1 MKRLFIILS
10 VVFILSNVTVN
21 AQRANNNFD
30 VITLTSAGREK
41 PIQKGKGPV
50 TRSIAEPA
58 NAYVNYDV
66 ICIDFN
72 ETLST
77 VTINITNESTGK
89 TVCAETF
96 NNPTSINVDLN
107 GEDSGSY
114 LIRIESDGMLLYGS
128 FML

>member
-10 VVFILSNVTVN
+10 VVFTLSNVTAY
-21 AQRANNNFD
+21 AQRDNNNFE

-41 PIQKGKGPV
+41 PIHKGKGPA
-50 TRSIAEPA
+50 TRGITQLAHA
-58 NAYVNYDV
+58 HVNYNV
-66 ICIDFN
+66 VCIDFAN
-72 ETLST
+72 PLPA
-77 VTINITNESTGK
+77 VTISITNELTSE

-114 LIRIESDGMLLYGS
+114 LIKIESDGMLLYGS
-128 FML
+128 FKL